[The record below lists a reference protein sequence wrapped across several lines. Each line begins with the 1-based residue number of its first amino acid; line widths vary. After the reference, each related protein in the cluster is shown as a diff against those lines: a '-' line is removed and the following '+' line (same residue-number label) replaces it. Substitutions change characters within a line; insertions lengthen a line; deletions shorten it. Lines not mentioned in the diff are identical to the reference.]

1 MLFVSCFCYAGGVLV
16 KRCELSTPPPLLL
29 LPDRKVNVKHLV
41 VKRGLKEQEFNY
53 DMVSFMSKT
62 TSEIDMDFYF

>member
-1 MLFVSCFCYAGGVLV
+1 M
-16 KRCELSTPPPLLL
+16 TT
-29 LPDRKVNVKHLV
+29 
-41 VKRGLKEQEFNY
+41 GLKEQEFNY